1 MREQMN
7 ELIKAGDK
15 LLFLVEGED
24 LIGFK
29 EHAALSRDGVHPSDQ
44 GYGIIAKKLSPL
56 IKQAL
61 GL

>member
-1 MREQMN
+1 MRNAVN
-7 ELIKAGDK
+7 ELTKSGK
-15 LLFLVEGED
+15 KQLFLVEGED
-24 LIGFK
+24 LIGFQ

-56 IKQAL
+56 FKQTL